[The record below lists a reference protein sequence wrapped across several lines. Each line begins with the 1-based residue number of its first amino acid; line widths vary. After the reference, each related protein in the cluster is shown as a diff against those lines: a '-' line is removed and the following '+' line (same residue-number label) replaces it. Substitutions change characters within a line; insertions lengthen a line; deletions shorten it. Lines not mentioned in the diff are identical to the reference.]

1 LFCLVFNL
9 IFLKQNFTVIEK
21 QLKNLITAEEVRL
34 ATNQDIPTQT
44 SFETF
49 NVSIQTE
56 FKVPGMTL
64 KQTNSQNDFPSSI
77 GRFSRLPNITPAGL
91 QNSAGRI
98 AWAGPR
104 PSTSA
109 GSWRGGGT
117 FSG

>member
-1 LFCLVFNL
+1 M
-9 IFLKQNFTVIEK
+9 KQDFTVTGK
-21 QLKNLITAEEVRL
+21 QLKNLIKAEEVRL

-49 NVSIQTE
+49 DVSIQTE

-77 GRFSRLPNITPAGL
+77 GRFSRLPHITPAGL
-91 QNSAGRI
+91 QISAGRI

-104 PSTSA
+104 PSTSV
-109 GSWRGGGT
+109 GSWRGGT